1 MRCLQ
6 EPLVHVN
13 RSIEDDRELCR
24 RANADR
30 DPEIEFRL
38 ELNKEVRAKDASDC
52 HAGLQVVRDRISSI
66 EGSCAVIN
74 TRFQERDR
82 FYQQGHSSATTMS
95 FDCLLPTWN
104 RNSTMETVETRC
116 KDELHSLRKVVEV
129 KNQEASYK
137 LNFVFWELKRELRSY
152 FCWHA
157 DETGSRCACLRT
169 EFTSTVDK
177 KERPLRTVINHSQ
190 EDTHEGNETSGRDR
204 RATGVNLSFSRLLGA
219 QSDALLQR

>member
-1 MRCLQ
+1 MTFRVPTRPSAASQKGAVGVLSQRVRCLQ

-52 HAGLQVVRDRISSI
+52 HAGLQVVRDRISCI

-82 FYQQGHSSATTMS
+82 LYQQ
-95 FDCLLPTWN
+95 
-104 RNSTMETVETRC
+104 
-116 KDELHSLRKVVEV
+116 
-129 KNQEASYK
+129 
-137 LNFVFWELKRELRSY
+137 LRSQQRHDDE
-152 FCWHA
+152 FRLPAA
-157 DETGSRCACLRT
+157 DLEQEL
-169 EFTSTVDK
+169 
-177 KERPLRTVINHSQ
+177 NHG
-190 EDTHEGNETSGRDR
+190 DC
-204 RATGVNLSFSRLLGA
+204 
-219 QSDALLQR
+219 